1 MVCGWDSLF
10 LSCGIS
16 PKLWVWDLLFLY
28 CGVGRFFLLVVG
40 VCILL
45 VKGVLDSA
53 SRGGNT
59 VVERKKLS
67 IIATSIVDLPK

>member
-16 PKLWVWDLLFLY
+16 PKLWVWDLFFLY
-28 CGVGRFFLLVVG
+28 CGDGRFYLLVVG
-40 VCILL
+40 VLYSAS
-45 VKGVLDSA
+45 KRGLDSA

-59 VVERKKLS
+59 VVERKNFHL
-67 IIATSIVDLPK
+67 